1 MPGKSH
7 PSCRFCA
14 VETIAYHYV
23 GGGLW
28 VCFRH
33 FISMLAGR

>member
-1 MPGKSH
+1 MT
-7 PSCRFCA
+7 CRYCKD
-14 VETIAYHYV
+14 EGPHYL

-33 FISMLAGR
+33 FLATFRGRA